1 MINKKIGSVL
11 VVGAGISGI
20 RAALDLA
27 EFGYQ
32 VMLIDKAP
40 HIGGTLTQLDYQFPS
55 DHCGMCKMLPLVE
68 RDASSQY
75 CLRKGLFHRN
85 ISLSPATSLVG
96 LEGEPGNFQ
105 ATLSTRQTL
114 VDPAKCSGCG
124 ACADVC
130 PVVVPDEFNAG
141 LTNRKAV
148 YLPVPHNIPNHYV
161 IDGDKCTLCGACV
174 QACPTGAIDL
184 QLARRKEFRI
194 LVVDDEL
201 IVRDSLKEWLAEEG
215 FSVDMAES
223 GPAALAALARNE
235 YNLMLLDIKM
245 PGMDGVETLKQAKEL
260 KPNLPIVMMTAYA
273 TVETAV
279 EAMKLGASDY
289 LMKPFDPD
297 TLVHLIFRLYQD
309 LIKTG
314 EVKLTVGA
322 IVLATGFKSY
332 DPAGGDNPYLYGL
345 CPNVVTAVEFER
357 MISGSGPHPGRLTRP
372 GDGGEVNKI
381 AWLQCVGSRNI
392 REDKNFCSS
401 ICCMYAVKEARL
413 AKELSDGK
421 VDTAIFYMDMRTHG
435 KNFQRY
441 RDKAE
446 QDLGV
451 RFVRSRV
458 HSLGQSDNQGPIK
471 ISYIDPAGE
480 KHEEEFDLVVLSTG
494 QMPAAEAG
502 QLAEITG
509 CHLNH
514 WGFFQSQ
521 GFSLCRTSRE
531 GIFLAGSA
539 SGARDISESVVQ
551 ANAAALAASSLIHGK
566 GGGLTEV
573 SSTKV
578 EYRDVSKELP
588 KTFVAVCGC
597 GQTLTNT
604 VDITALN
611 NSVNGL
617 PSVERVYHG
626 EKICVEEGWNE
637 LVQELRQSNA
647 NRVLIA
653 ACNPYL
659 YTRKAQELARQID
672 LSPALIEVVD
682 IRTPAFSGAVTDRK
696 QHAQNITRL
705 MAMGLARL
713 REQESAPVRETHICQ
728 KALVLGGGIAGM
740 TAALAIAAH
749 GFEVMLVE
757 QTAELGGNLRHLHW
771 TLSGE
776 SPDQLLAQTI
786 AKIQKNPLIHVYEKA
801 KVVTSVGHV
810 GRYLTTIEKA
820 DGQGETLEHGVT
832 VIATGGLEA
841 QTTSY
846 AYGQSPAIMT
856 QHEFEARLHDGQ
868 LTPDSLKLVAMIQ
881 CVDSREE
888 PRNYCSRVCC
898 AGALKNA
905 LYLKEKNPKI
915 GVVIFYRDF
924 MSHGFMEA
932 QYTEAREKGV
942 ILFQYQVDRK
952 PVVTVHD
959 GRVSITVRDIILDRD
974 VLVEPDALVLS
985 TGIRAGDN
993 AGLAQIFQVNLDQ
1006 DGFFVE
1012 AESKWR
1018 PVDSIRE
1025 GLFFCGLAQSPRSL
1039 AESVA
1044 TGEAAAMRALRILK
1058 NESLAAGYTVAE
1070 IRQALCSLCEKCIS
1084 ACPYGA
1090 RSLDEET
1097 GRINVDELMCQGCG
1111 ACAAVCP
1118 NGASILRGQH
1128 DKQVFYTIDAALQE
1142 VF

>member
-1 MINKKIGSVL
+1 GV
-11 VVGAGISGI
+11 SGI
-20 RAALDLA
+20 RAALDMA

-32 VMLIDKAP
+32 VTLIDKAP
-40 HIGGTLTQLDYQFPS
+40 HIGGTLSQLDYQFPS

-85 ISLSPATSLVG
+85 ISLSPATSLVA

-114 VDPAKCSGCG
+114 VDPDKCSGCG
-124 ACADVC
+124 ACAEVC
-130 PVVVPDEFNAG
+130 PVLVPDEFNAG
-141 LTNRKAV
+141 LTNRKAI

-161 IDGDKCTLCGACV
+161 VDLSSCTLCGACV
-174 QACPTGAIDL
+174 PACPTAAIDL
-184 QLARRKEFRI
+184 QLDRRKEFRI

-215 FSVDMAES
+215 FRVDMAES
-223 GPAALAALARNE
+223 GPVALAALARNE

-245 PGMDGVETLKQAKEL
+245 PGMDGVEVLRQAKEAR
-260 KPNLPIVMMTAYA
+260 PELPVVMMTAYA

-279 EAMKLGASDY
+279 EAMKHGALDY

-297 TLVHLIFRLYQD
+297 VLIHLVVRLYQD

-314 EVKLTVGA
+314 EVKLAVGA
-322 IVLATGFKSY
+322 VILATGFRSY
-332 DPAGGDNPYLYGL
+332 DPGTGNNPYLYGVY
-345 CPNVVTAVEFER
+345 PNVVTAVEFER
-357 MISGSGPHPGRLTRP
+357 LISGSGPNQGKLIRP
-372 GDGGEVNKI
+372 SDSAEVHKI
-381 AWLQCVGSRNI
+381 AWLQCVGSRNT

-401 ICCMYAVKEARL
+401 ICCMYAIKEARL
-413 AKELSDGK
+413 VKERSQGQI
-421 VDTAIFYMDMRTHG
+421 DTAIFYMDMRTPG
-435 KNFQRY
+435 KSFQRY
-441 RDKAE
+441 RDQAE
-446 QDLGV
+446 YELGV
-451 RFVRSRV
+451 RFIRNRV
-458 HSLGQSDNQGPIK
+458 HSLGQPDNQGPIK

-480 KHEEEFDLVVLSTG
+480 KQEEEFDLVVLSTG
-494 QMPAAEAG
+494 QMPAVESG

-539 SGARDISESVVQ
+539 AGARDISESVVQ
-551 ANAAALAASSLIHGK
+551 ANSAALAASTLIHSK

-578 EYRDVSKELP
+578 AYRDVSKEFP
-588 KTFVAVCGC
+588 KTFVALCDCGR
-597 GQTLTNT
+597 TLTNA
-604 VDITALN
+604 VDVAAL
-611 NSVNGL
+611 SDAVKGL

-626 EKICVEEGWNE
+626 EKICVEEGWDE
-637 LVQELRQSNA
+637 LVRELRQSNA

-682 IRTPAFSGAVTDRK
+682 IRTSAFPGVVTDK
-696 QHAQNITRL
+696 KEQAQNITRL
-705 MAMGLARL
+705 IAMGLARL
-713 REQESAPVRETHICQ
+713 REQETAPARETHICQ

-757 QTAELGGNLRHLHW
+757 QSAELGGNLRHLHW

-786 AKIQKNPLIHVYEKA
+786 AGIQKNPLIHVYENA

-820 DGQGETLEHGVT
+820 DGQGQTLEHGVT
-832 VIATGGLEA
+832 VVATGGLEA

-856 QHEFEARLHDGQ
+856 QREFEAGLHGGQ
-868 LTPDSLKLVAMIQ
+868 LNPDSLKVVAMIQ

-959 GRVSITVRDIILDRD
+959 GRVSIAVRDIILGRD

-985 TGIRAGDN
+985 TGIKAGDN
-993 AGLAQIFQVNLDQ
+993 AGLAKIFQLNLDQ

-1018 PVDSIRE
+1018 PVDSVRE
-1025 GLFFCGLAQSPRSL
+1025 GLFFCGLAQAPRSL
-1039 AESVA
+1039 AESIA

-1058 NESLAAGYTVAE
+1058 NETLSAGHTVAE
-1070 IRQALCSLCEKCIS
+1070 VRQSLCALCERCIS

-1090 RSLDEET
+1090 RSIDEET
-1097 GRINVDELMCQGCG
+1097 GRITIDELMCQGCG
-1111 ACAAVCP
+1111 ACAAVC
-1118 NGASILRGQH
+1118 
-1128 DKQVFYTIDAALQE
+1128 T
-1142 VF
+1142 